1 LSGKNCSPEKTARR
15 AHSETTTQAKKL
27 QKRVSQRITTNASPR
42 EQVTRDPH
50 GNVLDRMDRVWL
62 PTNTT
67 RIETQQRNTG
77 EDRFYWLDE
86 RKLKKNVQQERI
98 CARYV
103 VIITM
108 ETTTLKYCLASTSF
122 ILNVCA
128 SMSVPTTTRRVRYV
142 GWKFQAKKQNDKL
155 STTGSKVMQ
164 INPYKD
170 ITYNESSP
178 HRSSSVNSRD
188 E

>member
-1 LSGKNCSPEKTARR
+1 
-15 AHSETTTQAKKL
+15 
-27 QKRVSQRITTNASPR
+27 
-42 EQVTRDPH
+42 
-50 GNVLDRMDRVWL
+50 
-62 PTNTT
+62 
-67 RIETQQRNTG
+67 
-77 EDRFYWLDE
+77 
-86 RKLKKNVQQERI
+86 
-98 CARYV
+98 
-103 VIITM
+103 
-108 ETTTLKYCLASTSF
+108 
-122 ILNVCA
+122 
-128 SMSVPTTTRRVRYV
+128 MSVPTTTRRVRYV